1 MSLAVESPRE
11 FSSTGTYGLPH
22 GPRVN
27 LGCGP
32 VIVDGWVNVDGS
44 LRAWLVSHA
53 WPLDRLLVRLQVLPE
68 TAFSPRIT
76 FCNLKK
82 PLPWQTN
89 SVAAIYAGE
98 VWEHLE
104 YPDGQRLTAE
114 CYRVLKPGGVLRL
127 CVPDGVAFWQR
138 YLAIFEEERARE
150 PALRDVQRLHR
161 HVQMYYDDICTRVAS
176 LKSFSHF
183 HKWQYDEIQ
192 LIDLMDRSGLSEVSR
207 QEFGVSRIPDIGRLE
222 RSNFLIVEGVKR

>member
-1 MSLAVESPRE
+1 MSIAIESPLQ
-11 FSSTGTYGLPH
+11 FSGTQTQALPR
-22 GPRVN
+22 GPRIN

-32 VIVDGWVNVDGS
+32 VIADGWMNVDGS

-53 WPLDRLLVRLQVLPE
+53 WPLDRLLVRLHILPE
-68 TAFSPRIT
+68 TAFNPQVLYH
-76 FCNLKK
+76 NLKK
-82 PLPWQTN
+82 PLPWPSH

-104 YPDGQRLTAE
+104 YEEACRLTGE
-114 CYRVLKPGGVLRL
+114 CHRVLMTGGVLRL

-138 YLAIFEEERARE
+138 YLEIFEEERVRE
-150 PALRDVQRLHR
+150 RASQNAHRLRT
-161 HVQMYYDDICTRVAS
+161 HVQMYYDDICTKATS
-176 LKSFSHF
+176 LKSFSHY

-192 LIDLMDRSGLSEVSR
+192 LIDIMERSGLRDVSR
-207 QEFGVSRIPDIGRLE
+207 QKFAVSRIGDIARLE